1 MFYKKP
7 QSIESAKIRI
17 KFPNLLYKKRGFL
30 SSQSNWGISR
40 TIRFDSETTMDRAN
54 FTIGCL
60 YALFLFTL
68 FLIIQSDSV
77 FIQMLPLMAFLALGY
92 ILLLLL
98 VCLIILWLLKT
109 LIDIYDLLIAMF
121 NPPQGK
127 FFWSVFYI
135 ANSFFCMRIK
145 RYFFKII

>member
-1 MFYKKP
+1 MN
-7 QSIESAKIRI
+7 QIS
-17 KFPNLLYKKRGFL
+17 KFTIQKRGFL

-40 TIRFDSETTMDRAN
+40 TIRFDSETTMDGAN

-60 YALFLFTL
+60 YGLFLFTL

-92 ILLLLL
+92 ILLILL

-109 LIDIYDLLIAMF
+109 LIDTYDLLIAMF